1 MRLDIEQCVQQ
12 YIMNKIKPN
21 FAEIGR
27 RYGVDPRTVKRYY
40 NLGLTP
46 PDEQPQPLRRP
57 SKLDDYRKTIE
68 EKVLEGCSATAI
80 YYFIKERGYQG
91 KQSILRDYCRTIRKA
106 ATKKA
111 TIRIETSPGLSAQVD
126 WKEDLTLVS
135 RHGEIVKG
143 NIFLYVLG
151 YSRMKY
157 MQFTFSRSQTTFF
170 DCLTNAFWATGGVPK
185 EIWFDNQKVV
195 VDHHKSNFGKP
206 VFNETFVEY
215 AKDACFK
222 PIACRPF
229 RPQTKGKV
237 EALARTTQRIKVY
250 NHEFEEPLDLA
261 EIVHLTCDQL
271 NHEKSQ
277 ATQIPPYL
285 LLDKEKEYLHDF
297 DHDLLDAYA
306 SQTIARKVSK
316 ESMIVFQNRKYSVPI
331 RYIDETIQIKHDDNT
346 LYVYYNGELIRS
358 HPISLKRFNYLRDDM
373 EEIVRSDLYKNRDDR
388 VIDDY
393 VDRNLKMFDEM
404 E

>member
-1 MRLDIEQCVQQ
+1 MCLDVEQCVQQ

-151 YSRMKY
+151 SNEIHAIYL
-157 MQFTFSRSQTTFF
+157 QSQ
-170 DCLTNAFWATGGVPK
+170 P
-185 EIWFDNQKVV
+185 
-195 VDHHKSNFGKP
+195 
-206 VFNETFVEY
+206 
-215 AKDACFK
+215 
-222 PIACRPF
+222 
-229 RPQTKGKV
+229 
-237 EALARTTQRIKVY
+237 
-250 NHEFEEPLDLA
+250 
-261 EIVHLTCDQL
+261 
-271 NHEKSQ
+271 
-277 ATQIPPYL
+277 
-285 LLDKEKEYLHDF
+285 
-297 DHDLLDAYA
+297 
-306 SQTIARKVSK
+306 
-316 ESMIVFQNRKYSVPI
+316 
-331 RYIDETIQIKHDDNT
+331 
-346 LYVYYNGELIRS
+346 
-358 HPISLKRFNYLRDDM
+358 NYL
-373 EEIVRSDLYKNRDDR
+373 
-388 VIDDY
+388 
-393 VDRNLKMFDEM
+393 F
-404 E
+404 